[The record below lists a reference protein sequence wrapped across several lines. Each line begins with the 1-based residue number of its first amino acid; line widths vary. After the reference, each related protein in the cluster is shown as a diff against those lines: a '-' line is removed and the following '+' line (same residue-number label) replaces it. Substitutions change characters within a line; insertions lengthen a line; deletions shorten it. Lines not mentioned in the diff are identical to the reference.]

1 MGTNNMKRLNCFT
14 NTSRPILLQHRS
26 SNFLILLVVCA
37 AVFTD
42 IFLYGILVP
51 VLPFALTD
59 RVGVPY
65 DQIAK
70 WNGILLALYNLGL
83 CIGSPVFGF
92 YADYT
97 SSRKGP
103 FLIGLIALAAA
114 TLLLCLSK
122 SITLFAIG
130 RVLQGV
136 SAAIC
141 WAVGLA
147 LLADTMREK
156 IGWAL
161 GWVNWGMTAGFL
173 LSPIVGGIAYAK
185 AGYFAVYYM
194 AFGLIACD
202 VVLRL
207 VLVEKKVARKWEE
220 VDGDGEDAVEQG
232 RVPEESVVRGEPD
245 GNTDYGT
252 TERQGNGQQTE
263 ETTRSAYW
271 HLIKSRRL
279 LASLLGCI
287 MQSASK

>member
-1 MGTNNMKRLNCFT
+1 MGNQLTDPMLRT
-14 NTSRPILLQHRS
+14 TRPILLQHRS

-59 RVGVPY
+59 RVGVPH
-65 DQIAK
+65 DDIAK

-83 CIGSPVFGF
+83 CVGSPVFGF

-97 SSRKGP
+97 SSRRLP
-103 FLIGLIALAAA
+103 FLLGLIALAAA

-122 SITLFAIG
+122 SIALFAIG

-147 LLADTMREK
+147 LLADSMKER
-156 IGWAL
+156 IGWAM
-161 GWVNWGMTAGFL
+161 GWVNWAMTAGFL
-173 LSPIVGGIAYAK
+173 LSPILGGVAYAR
-185 AGYFAVYYM
+185 AGYFSVYYM
-194 AFGLIACD
+194 AFGLIVCD

-207 VLVEKKVARKWEE
+207 ILVERKVAKRWEG
-220 VDGDGEDAVEQG
+220 VDQDTEDTTEQSQHREDAVST
-232 RVPEESVVRGEPD
+232 VD
-245 GNTDYGT
+245 ANTDYRT
-252 TERQGNGQQTE
+252 VEQQVNE
-263 ETTRSAYW
+263 PEGKGAAGAYW
-271 HLIKSRRL
+271 SLIKSRRL
-279 LASLLGCI
+279 LSSLLGCI